1 MTGLLTLETLGQA
14 VEDGQIDTVLM
25 AAVDMQGRL
34 MGKRFHAA
42 HFVNGGWRE
51 THCCN
56 YLLTVDMEMNTVPG
70 YASASWEQGYGDYT
84 LKPDLATLRRL
95 PWLPGTALV
104 LCDILDHH
112 GHADVPQS
120 PRAILKRQIARAQAM
135 GFTPMMATELEF
147 FVFQNGYDTLRDGG
161 VRDLQPISGYNEDYH
176 LFQTTKEE
184 PLMRALRNGLYAAG
198 IAVENTKGEAEA
210 GQAEINLRYTDALA
224 MADAHVLVKQATK
237 EIAHALGL
245 SVTFMAK
252 YATDRA
258 GSSSHVHQSLAG
270 KDGAPAF
277 HDPADPHGMSP
288 LMRHYL
294 AGQLAHAREIT
305 LFLAPYVNSY
315 KRFTTGLF
323 APTKAVWSRDNR
335 TAGFRICGEGSAAVR
350 VECRIGGADL
360 NPYLALAAQLAA
372 GLDGIEN
379 TMALEPEL
387 RGDMYQTEAAREVP
401 RTLREAAD
409 LAAGSDWL
417 RAALG
422 ADVVDHYVH
431 AARWE
436 IAEND
441 RAVTDWDLRRGFERA

>member
-1 MTGLLTLETLGQA
+1 MAGLLTFETLGQA
-14 VEDGQIDTVLM
+14 VESGQIDTVLM

-34 MGKRFHAA
+34 MGKRFHAV
-42 HFVNGGWRE
+42 HFLNGGWRE

-84 LKPDLATLRRL
+84 LKPDMATLRRL

-112 GHADVPQS
+112 GVREVSVS
-120 PRAILKRQIARAQAM
+120 PRAILKRQIARAQAL

-147 FVFQNGYDTLRDGG
+147 FFFENSYDALRDGG
-161 VRDLQPISGYNEDYH
+161 IQGLKPVSGYNEDYH

-184 PLMRALRNGLYAAG
+184 PLMRALRNGLHGAG

-224 MADAHVLVKQATK
+224 MADAHVLVKQATR
-237 EIAHALGL
+237 EIAHALGK

-252 YATDRA
+252 YASDRA
-258 GSSSHVHQSLAG
+258 GASSHVHQSLARG
-270 KDGAPAF
+270 DGSPAF

-288 LMRHYL
+288 LMKHYL
-294 AGQLAHAREIT
+294 AGQLAHAREAT
-305 LFLAPYVNSY
+305 LLLAPYINSY

-360 NPYLALAAQLAA
+360 NPYLALAALLAA
-372 GLDGIEN
+372 GLDGIEKG
-379 TMALEPEL
+379 AELEPEL
-387 RGDMYQTEAAREVP
+387 RGDMYQAEAVREVP
-401 RTLREAAD
+401 KTLREAAD
-409 LAAGSDWL
+409 L
-417 RAALG
+417 
-422 ADVVDHYVH
+422 
-431 AARWE
+431 
-436 IAEND
+436 
-441 RAVTDWDLRRGFERA
+441 